1 MVDRAVSRLRDI
13 KNSIDE
19 MKALLSGRS
28 LAELSTD
35 TIRRAASNVSWR
47 FSAKPRGM
55 FRIRGRP
62 NGPGYPG
69 ERSRRSGIEIRHE
82 YRLIDLEILWS
93 INEHDLDPLER
104 AVNAMLATH
113 DQ

>member
-69 ERSRRSGIEIRHE
+69 ERSRRSGIEYATSIASSILRSFGRFTSTTWIR
-82 YRLIDLEILWS
+82 S
-93 INEHDLDPLER
+93 SAP
-104 AVNAMLATH
+104 
-113 DQ
+113 